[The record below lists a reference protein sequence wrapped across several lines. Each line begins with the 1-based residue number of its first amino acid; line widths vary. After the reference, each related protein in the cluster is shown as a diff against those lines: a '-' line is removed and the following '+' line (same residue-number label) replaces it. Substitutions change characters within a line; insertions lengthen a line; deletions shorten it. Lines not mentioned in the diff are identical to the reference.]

1 MLNVHT
7 GYSLDITLESDA
19 IMYLGDASVVTPAC
33 ASMDSST
40 MNASSIMFDIFTASS
55 GTAFYGKSHH
65 TQVSLFPLHAMLI
78 KKLRIN

>member
-1 MLNVHT
+1 MYVLNVHT

-40 MNASSIMFDIFTASS
+40 MNASSVMFDVFTASS
-55 GTAFYGKSHH
+55 GTAFYGKSRH
-65 TQVSLFPLHAMLI
+65 T
-78 KKLRIN
+78 